1 MAYRKIVVQVTGGPR
16 DAAVTKA
23 ALDIAKTF
31 DSWTTALFVKPDASE
46 VLPYLGEGI
55 SAGVV
60 QEILDASAEAAKKS
74 GHAAKASVVDA
85 AAQLGVPFQDGPPIG
100 GNASIGFRVRQGVMS
115 DVFYEEAGL
124 SDLFVFDGDAMPEAP
139 NVRDALETVLL
150 SARRPVMLVP
160 KQPWGH
166 IGAKIAVAWDG
177 GLAAS
182 HAVTSAMPWLK
193 RARAVEILS
202 VGAGAATA
210 AEMDRLR
217 DYLRVQGV
225 GAVEH
230 SLTSGDLG
238 AGAALI
244 DAAQRAGADLLVMG
258 GYGHSRLRELILGG
272 VTRHVLNHVSMPV
285 FMAH

>member
-1 MAYRKIVVQVTGGPR
+1 MAYRKIVVPVTGGPR
-16 DAAVTKA
+16 DAAVMKA
-23 ALDIAKTF
+23 ALEIAKTY
-31 DSWTTALFVKPDASE
+31 DSWVTALFVRPDASE

-74 GHAAKASVVDA
+74 SHAAKLAVGQAASE
-85 AAQLGVPFQDGPPIG
+85 LGVPFQDGPPLG
-100 GNASIGFRVRQGVMS
+100 GNASCSYRVRHGLMS
-115 DVFYEEAGL
+115 DVYYEEAGL
-124 SDLFVFDGDAMPEAP
+124 ADLFVFDGAAMPDAP
-139 NVRDALETVLL
+139 NLRDGLETVLL
-150 SARRPVMLVP
+150 SARRPVMLAP
-160 KQPWGH
+160 ERPWGH

-177 GLAAS
+177 GLAAA

-202 VGAGAATA
+202 VGPGPATTS
-210 AEMDRLR
+210 EMDRLR

-230 SLTSGDLG
+230 SLSPGDLG
-238 AGAALI
+238 AGAALL
-244 DAAQRAGADLLVMG
+244 DAAQRSGADLLVMG

-272 VTRHVLNHVSMPV
+272 VTRHVLNSVTMPI

>member
-1 MAYRKIVVQVTGGPR
+1 MAYRKIVVPVTGGPR
-16 DAAVTKA
+16 DTAVMKA
-23 ALDIAKTF
+23 ALQIAKTF
-31 DSWTTALFVKPDASE
+31 DSWTSAVFVRPDASE

-74 GHAAKASVVDA
+74 SGTAKLA
-85 AAQLGVPFQDGPPIG
+85 AAQAAADMGVPFQDGPPLG
-100 GNASIGFRVRQGVMS
+100 GNASCSFRMRHGVMS
-115 DVFYEEAGL
+115 DVFYDEAGL
-124 SDLFVFDGDAMPEAP
+124 TDLFVFDGVGLPDAP
-139 NVRDALETVLL
+139 NLRDALETVLL
-150 SARRPVMLVP
+150 SARRPVMLIPGQSWSQV
-160 KQPWGH
+160 
-166 IGAKIAVAWDG
+166 GAKIAVAWDG

-202 VGAGAATA
+202 VGPGAAAT

-225 GAVEH
+225 EAVEH
-230 SLTSGDLG
+230 SLAPGGTGPG
-238 AGAALI
+238 ATLMH
-244 DAAQRAGADLLVMG
+244 AAQRAGADMLVMG

-272 VTRHVLNHVSMPV
+272 VTRHVLSHVTMPV

>member
-1 MAYRKIVVQVTGGPR
+1 MAYRKIVVPVTGSPR
-16 DAAVTKA
+16 DAVVTKA
-23 ALDIAKTF
+23 ALEIAKTF
-31 DSWTTALFVKPDASE
+31 DSWTSALFVRPDASE

-74 GHAAKASVVDA
+74 SHAAKLSVAQA
-85 AAQLGVPFQDGPPIG
+85 AAELGVPFQDGPPLG
-100 GNASIGFRVRQGVMS
+100 GNASCSFRVRQGVMS
-115 DVFYEEAGL
+115 DVFYQEAGL
-124 SDLFVFDGDAMPEAP
+124 ADLFVFDGAAIPETP
-139 NVRDALETVLL
+139 NLRDGLETVLL

-160 KQPWGH
+160 PQPWSHLGT
-166 IGAKIAVAWDG
+166 KIAVAWDG

-182 HAVTSAMPWLK
+182 HAVTAAMPWLK

-202 VGAGAATA
+202 VGPGSATVS
-210 AEMDRLR
+210 EMDRLR

-230 SLTSGDLG
+230 SLSPSDLG
-238 AGAALI
+238 AGAALVE
-244 DAAQRAGADLLVMG
+244 AAHRSGADMLVMG

-272 VTRHVLNHVSMPV
+272 VTRHILNNVTMPV

>member
-1 MAYRKIVVQVTGGPR
+1 MAYRKIVVPVTGGPR
-16 DAAVTKA
+16 DVAVTKA
-23 ALDIAKTF
+23 ALEIAKTF
-31 DSWTTALFVKPDASE
+31 ESWTTALFVRPDVSE

-74 GHAAKASVVDA
+74 GQEAKTAVA
-85 AAQLGVPFQDGPPIG
+85 AAAAEAGVPLQDGPPIG
-100 GNASIGFRVRQGVMS
+100 GNASVSFRVRQGVMS
-115 DVFYEEAGL
+115 DVYYEEASL
-124 SDLFVFDGDAMPEAP
+124 ADLFVFDGAAMPEAP
-139 NVRDALETVLL
+139 NLRDALETVLL
-150 SARRPVMLVP
+150 SARRPVMLMP
-160 KQPWGH
+160 AQAWGH

-202 VGAGAATA
+202 VGPGATA
-210 AEMDRLR
+210 TAEMDRLR

-225 GAVEH
+225 SAVEH
-230 SLTSGDLG
+230 SLMPGDLC
-238 AGAALI
+238 AGAAI
-244 DAAQRAGADLLVMG
+244 MDAAQRAGADLLVMG

-272 VTRHVLNHVSMPV
+272 VTRHVLNHVAMPV

>member
-1 MAYRKIVVQVTGGPR
+1 MAYRKIVVPVTGGPR
-16 DAAVTKA
+16 DSAAIKA
-23 ALDIAKTF
+23 ALEIAKTF
-31 DSWTTALFVKPDASE
+31 ESWVTALFVRPDASE

-74 GHAAKASVVDA
+74 SAAAKTTVADTA
-85 AAQLGVPFQDGPPIG
+85 AALGVPFHDGPPIG
-100 GNASIGFRVRQGVMS
+100 GNASISFRIRQGVMS

-124 SDLFVFDGDAMPEAP
+124 ADLFVFDGAVIPEAP
-139 NVRDALETVLL
+139 NLRDALETVLL
-150 SARRPVMLVP
+150 SARRPVLLTP
-160 KQPWGH
+160 AQPWGH

-202 VGAGAATA
+202 VGPGASISS
-210 AEMDRLR
+210 EMDRLR

-225 GAVEH
+225 SAVEH
-230 SLTSGDLG
+230 SLSPGDLG
-238 AGAALI
+238 AGAAIL
-244 DAAQRAGADLLVMG
+244 DTAQRAGADLLVMG
-258 GYGHSRLRELILGG
+258 GYGHSRIRELILGG
-272 VTRHVLNHVSMPV
+272 VTRHVLSHVAMPV

>member
-1 MAYRKIVVQVTGGPR
+1 MAYRKIVVPVIGASR
-16 DAAVTKA
+16 DKAVVKA
-23 ALDIAKTF
+23 ALEIAKTF
-31 DSWTTALFVKPDASE
+31 DSWTTALFVRPDASE

-74 GHAAKASVVDA
+74 GAAAKVSVSQA
-85 AAQLGVPFQDGPPIG
+85 AAEMGVPFQDGPPLG
-100 GNASIGFRVRQGVMS
+100 GNASCSYRIRQGVMS
-115 DVFYEEAGL
+115 DVYYEEAGL
-124 SDLFVFDGDAMPEAP
+124 ADLFVFDGAALPEAP
-139 NVRDALETVLL
+139 NLRDGLETVLL

-160 KQPWGH
+160 QQPWGQV
-166 IGAKIAVAWDG
+166 GSKIAVAWDG

-182 HAVTSAMPWLK
+182 HAVTAAMPWLK

-202 VGAGAATA
+202 VGSGSATA
-210 AEMDRLR
+210 SEMDRLR

-230 SLTSGDLG
+230 SLSPGDLG
-238 AGAALI
+238 AGAAI
-244 DAAQRAGADLLVMG
+244 VDAAQRAGADLLVMG

-272 VTRHVLNHVSMPV
+272 VTRHVLNHVTMPV

>member
-1 MAYRKIVVQVTGGPR
+1 MAYRKIVVPVTGGPR
-16 DAAVTKA
+16 DTAVTKA
-23 ALDIAKTF
+23 ALEIAKTF
-31 DSWTTALFVKPDASE
+31 ESWTTALFVRPDVSE

-74 GHAAKASVVDA
+74 GQVAKTSVAGA
-85 AAQLGVPFQDGPPIG
+85 AAEVGVPLQDGPPIG
-100 GNASIGFRVRQGVMS
+100 GNASVSFRVRQGVMS
-115 DVFYEEAGL
+115 DVYYEEACL
-124 SDLFVFDGDAMPEAP
+124 ADLFVFDGAAIPEMP
-139 NVRDALETVLL
+139 NLRDALETVLL
-150 SARRPVMLVP
+150 SARRPVMLMP
-160 KQPWGH
+160 AQPWGH

-202 VGAGAATA
+202 VGPGATA
-210 AEMDRLR
+210 TAEMDRLR

-225 GAVEH
+225 SAVEH
-230 SLTSGDLG
+230 SLTPGDLG
-238 AGAALI
+238 AGAAI
-244 DAAQRAGADLLVMG
+244 VDAAQRAGADLLVMG

-272 VTRHVLNHVSMPV
+272 VTRHVLNNVTMPV

>member
-1 MAYRKIVVQVTGGPR
+1 MAYRKILVPVTGGAR
-16 DAAVTKA
+16 DAAMTKA
-23 ALDIAKTF
+23 ALEIAKTF
-31 DSWTTALFVKPDASE
+31 DSWTAALFVRPDASE

-74 GHAAKASVVDA
+74 AQAAKLAVTQA
-85 AAQLGVPFQDGPPIG
+85 AADMGVPLQDGPPLG
-100 GNASIGFRVRQGVMS
+100 GNPSCSFRIRQGVIS
-115 DVFYEEAGL
+115 DVYYEEAGL
-124 SDLFVFDGDAMPEAP
+124 TDLFIFDGAAMPEAP
-139 NVRDALETVLL
+139 NLRDAMETVLL
-150 SARRPVMLVP
+150 SARRPVMLMP
-160 KQPWGH
+160 ARPFGH
-166 IGAKIAVAWDG
+166 IGSKIAVAWDG

-193 RARAVEILS
+193 RARGVEILS
-202 VGAGAATA
+202 VGAGASTT

-230 SLTSGDLG
+230 SLAPGDLS
-238 AGAALI
+238 AGAAI
-244 DAAQRAGADLLVMG
+244 MDAAQRAGADLLVMG

-272 VTRHVLNHVSMPV
+272 VTRHVLSNVSMPV